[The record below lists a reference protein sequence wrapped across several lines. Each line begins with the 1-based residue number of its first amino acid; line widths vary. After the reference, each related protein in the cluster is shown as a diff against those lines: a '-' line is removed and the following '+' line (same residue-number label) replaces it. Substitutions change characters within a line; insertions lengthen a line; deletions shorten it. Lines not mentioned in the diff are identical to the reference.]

1 MNKSRPSTATPPL
14 WRTAEGKPV
23 SCFEK
28 IKVLNQNFAELRQ
41 VAQDALEDAILMD
54 CSEAQVRQAL
64 HQLIDELHNPY
75 RSSLDE
81 PPAATSADGAA
92 SGSE

>member
-1 MNKSRPSTATPPL
+1 MTKPL
-14 WRTAEGKPV
+14 SSLTSESAAPIWKKADGNPV

-64 HQLIDELHNPY
+64 HQLIDELQNPY
-75 RSSLDE
+75 KQS
-81 PPAATSADGAA
+81 AAGDQ
-92 SGSE
+92 

>member
-1 MNKSRPSTATPPL
+1 MNKQQPSSTAPI
-14 WRTAEGKPV
+14 WRAADGKPV

-54 CSEAQVRQAL
+54 CSETQVREAL
-64 HQLIDELHNPY
+64 HQLIDELQNPY
-75 RSSLDE
+75 AEGKS
-81 PPAATSADGAA
+81 DGNC
-92 SGSE
+92 

>member
-1 MNKSRPSTATPPL
+1 MNKPRLQQPDAPV
-14 WRTAEGKPV
+14 WRNAEGKPV
-23 SCFEK
+23 SCYEK

-41 VAQDALEDAILMD
+41 IAQDALEDAILME

-75 RSSLDE
+75 CENTTEDGCQGN
-81 PPAATSADGAA
+81 SAN
-92 SGSE
+92 S